1 MLQIQLGLV
10 RVCKAALIT
19 SRLYMKA
26 ERPKNKDPNCRR
38 RSVLTAEDKIPARNR
53 YSRRLES
60 RAAPEKQA
68 NTATDPR
75 NAIATILPIHRQH
88 QHSVHY
94 QALRLHITHGE
105 RHIYS
110 QPPQGHKSAL

>member
-75 NAIATILPIHRQH
+75 NAIATILPIHRK
-88 QHSVHY
+88 
-94 QALRLHITHGE
+94 R
-105 RHIYS
+105 
-110 QPPQGHKSAL
+110 